1 MTFINQSENKK
12 PHTNSFLFSQATKPA
27 VASRKTLAGFAKVLV
42 NGRVVGVDHSKS
54 FQARMIGDGVGRQT
68 PTTPDDTGVALLE
81 AVSANLE
88 AGMRLLDKQELSLAK
103 MGGKLS
109 EIALA
114 LNQAREYVERQESAQ
129 VRFVAARDALRQLS
143 RSTFDHTAL
152 FANGPS
158 KPIVVA
164 VPTLGTW
171 EGLTIDRCDIATPGL
186 SAVEQGKVV
195 PTALGLLLDPPSVE
209 MSFAE
214 WRKLCI
220 QNRLQWNLLSE
231 RLFQITHS
239 LLDRARANRW
249 QVPVFPEQS
258 PDGPLR
264 RPHRNN

>member
-1 MTFINQSENKK
+1 MKFINQDEKQKAPSS
-12 PHTNSFLFSQATKPA
+12 SFLFSQATKPTI
-27 VASRKTLAGFAKVLV
+27 ASRKAIAGFAKVLV

-54 FQARMIGDGVGRQT
+54 FQDRMIGSPAGRESAAV
-68 PTTPDDTGVALLE
+68 PENLGVALLE

-103 MGGKLS
+103 IGGKLS

-114 LNQAREYVERQESAQ
+114 LNQARQFVEQQSSAQ
-129 VRFVAARDALRQLS
+129 DRFTVARDAIRQLS
-143 RSTFDHTAL
+143 KTTFDHTAL

-171 EGLTIDRCDIATPGL
+171 EGLTLDRCNISTPGF
-186 SAVEQGKVV
+186 SAVNNGKVM
-195 PTALGLLLDPPSVE
+195 PSSLGHLLDPPSVE
-209 MSFAE
+209 MSFSE

-231 RLFQITHS
+231 RLFHITHS
-239 LLDRARANRW
+239 LLDRAHKHKW
-249 QVPVFPEQS
+249 TVPEFPEQS